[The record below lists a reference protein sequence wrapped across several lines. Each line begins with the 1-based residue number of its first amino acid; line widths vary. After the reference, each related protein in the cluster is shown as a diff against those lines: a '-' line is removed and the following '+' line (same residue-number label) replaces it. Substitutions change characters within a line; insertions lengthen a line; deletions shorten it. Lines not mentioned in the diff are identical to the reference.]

1 MSLPP
6 YAARVL
12 LTPGGRHVLAPAG
25 AACLGAERGSRRGQT
40 CPQEASL
47 PKRRLLLRKQRIPK
61 CENPT
66 ENKVGVGMGEG
77 SSPPTHISVR
87 WGFYVPLPCVAKGLS
102 CTLDGRVGR
111 VQGLHFSA
119 PPGSPAE
126 YLTVLEGVS
135 GSIQSRTQGAQVK
148 GRYTCV

>member
-1 MSLPP
+1 MLPVCCSRLGEGMSLLKHEP
-6 YAARVL
+6 AWGQRGDQE
-12 LTPGGRHVLAPAG
+12 GGRLVPRKPA
-25 AACLGAERGSRRGQT
+25 S
-40 CPQEASL
+40 

-126 YLTVLEGVS
+126 YLSVLEGVS